1 MATTEPDSITPEEFA
16 ILVRRAGFDLSPEKM
31 ERLRHMYQEMA
42 AQIAMLHDPG
52 LSLEEPW
59 VSFAATGFQ
68 R

>member
-1 MATTEPDSITPEEFA
+1 MAATEPDSITPEEFA
-16 ILVRRAGFDLSPEKM
+16 ILVRRAGLDLSPEEM
-31 ERLRHMYQEMA
+31 ENLRPMYQQLA

-59 VSFAATGFQ
+59 VSSAATGFQ